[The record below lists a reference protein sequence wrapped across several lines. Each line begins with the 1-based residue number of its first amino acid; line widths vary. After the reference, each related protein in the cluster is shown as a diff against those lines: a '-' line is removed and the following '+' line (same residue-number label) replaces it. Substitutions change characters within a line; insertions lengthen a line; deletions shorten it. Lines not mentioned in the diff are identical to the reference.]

1 MNQTKYSVAN
11 RIKSIRNIIGIRQA
25 AVARMLQVTQQSYS
39 QIENSEDIHTST
51 LYKVSEVLGIDAALI
66 ISQHI
71 PINIETV
78 NAFRLDNQVNAVV
91 EVLEL
96 RKKIATYKGII
107 RQMMSADINP
117 SMNATEVVL
126 TVNA

>member
-11 RIKSIRNIIGIRQA
+11 RIKSIRNIIGVKQA
-25 AVARMLQVTQQSYS
+25 AVARMLEVTQQSYS

-51 LYKVSEVLGIDAALI
+51 LYKVSEALGIDAALI
-66 ISQHI
+66 ISPQI
-71 PINIETV
+71 PINAETV
-78 NAFRLDNQVNAVV
+78 NEFRLNNQVNVVV

-107 RQMMSADINP
+107 RQMMSGDINP
-117 SMNATEVVL
+117 RMDATEVVL